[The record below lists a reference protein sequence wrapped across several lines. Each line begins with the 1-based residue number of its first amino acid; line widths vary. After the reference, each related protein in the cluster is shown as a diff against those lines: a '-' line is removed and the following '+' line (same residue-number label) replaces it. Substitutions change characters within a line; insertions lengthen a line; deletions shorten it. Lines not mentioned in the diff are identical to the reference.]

1 MKTLLLSS
9 LAAFVFCQSSATVA
23 ERDGIDFFVVGDFG
37 WVRDMSD
44 PNLVFDAIDKVKGAA
59 IPNSNDDAQ
68 FFLTVG
74 DNLYPVVET
83 APTDEEFGVVMGL
96 FERPNLAE
104 LPVWAVRGN
113 HDCYFDANFELDKT
127 KEYKQWNF
135 PDLYYK
141 KEIPIG
147 PNGEKFGILM
157 VDSCLMLCANWSYA
171 GDSGGHMLLMNAQ
184 H

>member
-1 MKTLLLSS
+1 
-9 LAAFVFCQSSATVA
+9 
-23 ERDGIDFFVVGDFG
+23 
-37 WVRDMSD
+37 MSD

-59 IPNSNDDAQ
+59 IANSNDDAQ

-127 KEYKQWNF
+127 KEYK
-135 PDLYYK
+135 
-141 KEIPIG
+141 
-147 PNGEKFGILM
+147 
-157 VDSCLMLCANWSYA
+157 
-171 GDSGGHMLLMNAQ
+171 
-184 H
+184 